1 MPDRIHNIPVVIGK
15 TLGPYRIRSLLGTG
29 GMWEVYLGDDTRLG
43 RQVGIKILPA
53 EVASDPA
60 RLSRFD
66 QEARAAAALNHP
78 NICTVHDIGEHE
90 GLRYI
95 AMERL
100 EGQTLGSRIGDQPM
114 PVDEVLELAVQIAD
128 ALDVAHGKGIVHRDL
143 KPSNIFVTD
152 RGQAWPSGRCPEQ
165 VARRM

>member
-29 GMWEVYLGDDTRLG
+29 GMGEVYLGDDTRLG
-43 RQVGIKILPA
+43 RQVAIKILPA

-78 NICTVHDIGEHE
+78 NICTVYDIGEHE
-90 GLRYI
+90 GQRYI

-100 EGQTLGSRIGDQPM
+100 EGQTLRSRIGDQPM
-114 PVDEVLELAVQIAD
+114 PVDERV
-128 ALDVAHGKGIVHRDL
+128 IVHPRA
-143 KPSNIFVTD
+143 F
-152 RGQAWPSGRCPEQ
+152 GYSGLTRISEEP
-165 VARRM
+165 